1 MFILEISC
9 HDSTIELMKSAHWVE
24 VYAYILQNKK
34 DIMATLRLLPNSKL
48 FAVHLGSES
57 AAWEVELE

>member
-1 MFILEISC
+1 MYILEISYK
-9 HDSTIELMKSAHWVE
+9 DSTIELLESSHWE
-24 VYAYILQNKK
+24 KVYAYILQNEK

-48 FAVHLGSES
+48 FVVQLGSES